1 MRILLV
7 DDHVLFRDGLKL
19 LLSGLAPGKQFEEA
33 GSCEAALSLAP
44 EPAPDLILLDM
55 NLPGVSGREALRV
68 IRNHYQAPVVVLSG
82 EDDARLVRQVVEDG
96 AAGFIPKSSTQQV
109 MIAALQLILAG
120 GTYVPPC
127 ALSTVLIEEVSVA
140 PGDET
145 SPLSHLSDRQRDVL
159 KRVVQGKPNKR
170 IASELD
176 ISEATVKAHL
186 SAAFRAL
193 GVRNRTEAVF
203 AVAQLERAVA

>member
-19 LLSGLAPGKQFEEA
+19 LLSGLAPGRQFDEA
-33 GSCEAALSLAP
+33 GSCEAALSLPA

-55 NLPGVSGREALRV
+55 NLPGVSGREALAA

-82 EDDARLVRQVVEDG
+82 EDEARLVRQVVEDG

-127 ALSTVLIEEVSVA
+127 ALSTVVLDEVASA
-140 PGDET
+140 DAGGS
-145 SPLSHLSDRQRDVL
+145 SPLSHLSARQRDVL

-203 AVAQLERAVA
+203 AVAQLERAAV

>member
-19 LLSGLAPGKQFEEA
+19 LLSGLAPGRQFEEA
-33 GSCEAALSLAP
+33 GSCEAALALPAD
-44 EPAPDLILLDM
+44 PAPDLILLDM
-55 NLPGVSGREALRV
+55 NLPGTSGRDALAA
-68 IRNHYQAPVVVLSG
+68 IRHHYQAPVVVMSG
-82 EDDARLVRQVVEDG
+82 EDEAPLVRQVVEDG

-120 GTYVPPC
+120 GTYVPRS
-127 ALSTVLIEEVSVA
+127 ALSTVVLEDASTEREGA
-140 PGDET
+140 A
-145 SPLSHLSDRQRDVL
+145 SPLSHLSERQRDVL

-203 AVAQLERAVA
+203 AVAQLERAAV